1 MDREVTEIHDKKG
14 IIYVELDESKEFK
27 ELPYR
32 YIGDNSY
39 LVVYQ
44 VYGYNDVWSKLWK
57 SQ

>member
-14 IIYVELDESKEFK
+14 IIYTEFDENKDFK
-27 ELPYR
+27 ELPFR
-32 YIGDNSY
+32 YVGDNSY

-44 VYGYNDVWSKLWK
+44 VFDYNDIWSQFWK

>member
-14 IIYVELDESKEFK
+14 IIYVELDENIEFK

-32 YIGDNSY
+32 YIGNNNY

-44 VYGYNDVWSKLWK
+44 IYSYNDIWSKLWK
-57 SQ
+57 NQ